1 MTDSIKIS
9 LDLHKLSPI
18 VRKDIP
24 AQLCTVCTPWGEITG
39 RYTKPKTYR
48 SAMTEAKMKWVVRC
62 GREDGSRGPDDLPI
76 QIDADLNIPSAVV
89 GQNIEHGTSVFAAGV
104 AALELIRIWL
114 AQQGLPREQLD
125 LLGVED
131 VTLNG
136 VTITYLIPC
145 KSDQEAQQLL
155 EAIVATGK
163 IINPNAEIWDSTN
176 KTVKLPARDYM
187 VKAYIKSLFDRC
199 AFKAGA
205 PVAELKDKAAIIG
218 RIESIL
224 PRRFLEDE
232 DLLRLDQWRM
242 AHEDGLYEKLFNRTV
257 RKALLLHETKLR
269 HKEPREEVFAR
280 LTETEAK
287 LLRWYLAGN
296 SVEEFPSVANSRSSQ
311 KRRSALRRD
320 LLKATDIDIDIPWKD
335 HVRLR
340 CFELYD
346 ELVYRG
352 DYNPSS
358 EHEPWCFC
366 RANWPNLLADLRRVY
381 EETVARLE
389 AAAAQYVAEKGE

>member
-1 MTDSIKIS
+1 MTDSVKIS
-9 LDLHKLSPI
+9 LDLSKLMPF
-18 VRKDIP
+18 VRKNIP

-48 SAMTEAKMKWVVRC
+48 SALTEAKMKWVVRC
-62 GREDGSRGPDDLPI
+62 GRENGSGGPDDLPI

-104 AALELIRIWL
+104 AALELLRIWL
-114 AQQGLPREQLD
+114 AQEGLPREQLD

-131 VTLNG
+131 VSLNG

-155 EAIVATGK
+155 EAIAVTGK
-163 IINPNAEIWDSTN
+163 IINSNAEVWDSTN
-176 KTVKLPARDYM
+176 KTVKLPARNYT
-187 VKAYIKSLFDRC
+187 VKAYIKTVFDTC
-199 AFKAGA
+199 AFAKDA
-205 PVAELKDKAAIIG
+205 PVAGLKSVAGSII
-218 RIESIL
+218 RIEVIF
-224 PRRFLEDE
+224 RRDFLKEHGLL
-232 DLLRLDQWRM
+232 DLVRWRT
-242 AHEDGLYEKLFNRTV
+242 AYEEGLYAKLFDQTV
-257 RKALLLHETKLR
+257 RKALLLHKTKLR

-280 LTETEAK
+280 LSATEAE
-287 LLRWYLAGN
+287 LLRWYLDGKA
-296 SVEEFPSVANSRSSQ
+296 VEDFTSIADSASPS
-311 KRRSALRRD
+311 KRRWALRRD

-389 AAAAQYVAEKGE
+389 AEAAQYVAEKGE